1 MTTEKPK
8 RRDKSAVRT
17 VVIDHSKKRGEVK
30 AIGGS
35 MDDDFNNTLARQAI
49 NAQWFQ
55 PGEPKEGRDQIIGQA
70 LGFLL
75 HSKPADEIEGMLL
88 TQMLA
93 MHAAALECSRR
104 AMIPEQIP
112 QHRDQN
118 LNAATKASRT
128 FLMQVEALQR
138 YRGKGTEQRVTVQHQ
153 HINLSADQA
162 VVGINALPDQGAGVA
177 LENGGQAYA
186 LGHASSPTLRSEDA
200 TRYALPI
207 ASGEG

>member
-1 MTTEKPK
+1 MPK
-8 RRDKSAVRT
+8 ASKFRT
-17 VVIDHSKKRGEVK
+17 VVVDHSKKRGEVK

-35 MDDDFNNTLARQAI
+35 MDDDFNNVLARQAI
-49 NAQWFQ
+49 DAQWYHVND
-55 PGEPKEGRDQIIGQA
+55 PKEGHDQIVGQA
-70 LGFLL
+70 LAFML

-93 MHAAALECSRR
+93 MHAAAMECSRR
-104 AMIPEQIP
+104 AMIPQQMP

-153 HINLSADQA
+153 HINLTADQA
-162 VVGINALPDQGAGVA
+162 VVGITALSDQGTGAA

-186 LGHASSPTLRSEDA
+186 LGHATSPTLRSEDA
-200 TRYALPI
+200 TRNALPI